1 MINDQPLP
9 QTGGIK
15 NSEFIYQHQL
25 ILLKKVSERTNDV
38 AVHTRRE
45 HITLQMYIHNNNL
58 MMIKTRAFWNAS
70 SYKLRASVK

>member
-25 ILLKKVSERTNDV
+25 ILLKKASDV

-45 HITLQMYIHNNNL
+45 HITHQQHSANVH
-58 MMIKTRAFWNAS
+58 S
-70 SYKLRASVK
+70 

>member
-25 ILLKKVSERTNDV
+25 ILLKKASERRGGAHTAWAHHTAN
-38 AVHTRRE
+38 VH
-45 HITLQMYIHNNNL
+45 
-58 MMIKTRAFWNAS
+58 S
-70 SYKLRASVK
+70 